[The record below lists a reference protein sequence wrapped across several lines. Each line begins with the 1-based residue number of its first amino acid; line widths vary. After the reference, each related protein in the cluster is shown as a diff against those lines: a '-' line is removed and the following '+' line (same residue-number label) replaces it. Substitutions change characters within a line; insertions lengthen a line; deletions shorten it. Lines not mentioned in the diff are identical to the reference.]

1 MRVYG
6 NGSVERRGKSSFRL
20 RVVIGYKGDGSPKF
34 KYKTVK
40 ASCQTEAERMLRL
53 WIEEL
58 QALLEGNEPA
68 DYTCGEWF
76 DKYLEACKADELAL
90 TTIDHHTQLLEGRL
104 KPAFGDVKLKD
115 LTPMM
120 LTEFYY
126 DAKTHG
132 RWDGGPLS
140 IGTIKKM
147 SSFINPALELAVSQ
161 GVLQSN
167 PNAKA
172 KKFTGGRRGARRR
185 SEEVAFSLEEMKAL
199 IARTAICPNRPLATA
214 VMIAAH
220 TGMRRSEVLGLRWG
234 DVLWEK
240 DVINVERGLNAITK
254 GISPDGETLVIGP
267 TKSINSDRL
276 VPLVP
281 VLREVLLEEWER
293 QMREWAWRGQ
303 ELTDEASI
311 IQNKHGGPMRPNTLT
326 TEFKE
331 FAMGVEGINPEA
343 SFKSLRSGMASL
355 LVEEGVH
362 MMVIAWLLGD
372 DASTVKQYYVKNVN
386 DPQWTKLRNIIADAT
401 AFVA

>member
-1 MRVYG
+1 MKVYG
-6 NGSVERRGKSSFRL
+6 NGSVEKRGKSSYRL
-20 RVVIGYKGDGSPKF
+20 RVVIGYKDDGSPSF

-40 ASCQTEAERMLRL
+40 ASCLTEAERMLRF

-58 QALLEGNEPA
+58 EALPEGNEPA

-76 DKYLEACKADELAL
+76 DKYLETCKADELAL

-104 KPAFGDVKLKD
+104 KPAFGNVKLKD
-115 LTPMM
+115 LTSMM
-120 LTEFYY
+120 LTDFYH

-132 RWDGGPLS
+132 RRDGGPLS
-140 IGTIKKM
+140 VGTIKKM

-161 GVLQSN
+161 GLLKSN
-167 PNAKA
+167 PNEKA
-172 KKFTGGRRGARRR
+172 KKFTGGRRGARRK

-214 VMIAAH
+214 IMIAAH

-234 DVLWEK
+234 DVLWE
-240 DVINVERGLNAITK
+240 DDLINAERGLNAVTK
-254 GISPDGETLVIGP
+254 GISPDGKTLVIGP
-267 TKSINSDRL
+267 TKSVNSDRT

-281 VLREVLLEEWER
+281 VLREVLQEERDR
-293 QMREWAWRGQ
+293 QMRVWAWRGQ
-303 ELTDEASI
+303 EFTDDAPI
-311 IQNKHGGPMRPNTLT
+311 IQNKYGGSMRPNTLT

-355 LVEEGVH
+355 LVEEGVDL
-362 MMVIAWLLGD
+362 VKISWLLGD
-372 DASTVKQYYVKNVN
+372 DAATVRQYYVKNVN
-386 DPQWTKLRNIIADAT
+386 DPRWTQLRDIIADAT
-401 AFVA
+401 ALVA